1 MIIYGDGAQTRDF
14 INVQA
19 VVEAVL
25 KSLENK
31 DAEGEVFN
39 VGSGKPTSI
48 HELAKTILEITQSDS
63 EIRFDKPRTGDIKNS
78 YANISKAEQL
88 LGYKPQFSLREG
100 LQALVEQKM
109 VAHSR

>member
-1 MIIYGDGAQTRDF
+1 MIIYGDGSQTRDF
-14 INVQA
+14 INVLD

-25 KSLENK
+25 RTLENK
-31 DAEGEVFN
+31 DAEGEVLN
-39 VGSGKPTSI
+39 VGSGKPTSVY
-48 HELAKTILEITQSDS
+48 ELAKTVLEITQSDS
-63 EIRFDKPRTGDIKNS
+63 EIRFEKPRTGDIKNS